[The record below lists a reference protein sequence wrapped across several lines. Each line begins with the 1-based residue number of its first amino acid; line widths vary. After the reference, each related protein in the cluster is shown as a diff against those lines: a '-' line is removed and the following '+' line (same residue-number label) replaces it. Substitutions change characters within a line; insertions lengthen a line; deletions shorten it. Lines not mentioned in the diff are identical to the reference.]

1 MAIRGGVRK
10 QKEKAAMVIVLWPI
24 YGLAACRGLGCV
36 WYDTIN
42 TFENFQLFTVLSAL
56 Q

>member
-10 QKEKAAMVIVLWPI
+10 QKEKAATVIVLWPI
-24 YGLAACRGLGCV
+24 YGSTARPGLVIGH
-36 WYDTIN
+36 DTIN
-42 TFENFQLFTVLSAL
+42 IFENFQLFTVLSAL